1 MNRKHGNT
9 ETDHFR
15 STFVLKRL
23 FTNKPEPLK
32 PVFNHFAEIKI
43 ITMFAFSKTSLL
55 YLLAFGLF
63 LGFMSCDNELAQDTI
78 SPDFLTEEE
87 MPDLLLESLPPP
99 PDADPD
105 EQRRSPC
112 FRFVFPIEIR
122 LRNGTI
128 IAAGDAEELRAAH
141 QRITASRAR
150 ANFIYPFDVELA
162 SGTTVTVEN
171 FRILRRLFRSCRDMD
186 EGDVTPCI
194 TINYPIQVT
203 AGDSTLTINSR
214 QELHQ
219 ANQDFRPRGVSIVY
233 PIDVTHTESGQ
244 VITLNDERG
253 LYRLR
258 RSCNNRGNHDD
269 RGQSCYRLMF
279 PVELSINE
287 TAVTVTSRE
296 EWREAVQT
304 AGEDADVSIVYPVSI
319 VNREGG
325 EETVIADHDAW
336 EAARELCD

>member
-63 LGFMSCDNELAQDTI
+63 LGFMSCDNELAQDAI

-128 IAAGDAEELRAAH
+128 IAAINMKRNQGGLGYTTNPVLIPPLEEDYALH
-141 QRITASRAR
+141 
-150 ANFIYPFDVELA
+150 PD
-162 SGTTVTVEN
+162 TVTA
-171 FRILRRLFRSCRDMD
+171 
-186 EGDVTPCI
+186 P
-194 TINYPIQVT
+194 
-203 AGDSTLTINSR
+203 
-214 QELHQ
+214 
-219 ANQDFRPRGVSIVY
+219 
-233 PIDVTHTESGQ
+233 TH
-244 VITLNDERG
+244 
-253 LYRLR
+253 
-258 RSCNNRGNHDD
+258 
-269 RGQSCYRLMF
+269 
-279 PVELSINE
+279 
-287 TAVTVTSRE
+287 
-296 EWREAVQT
+296 
-304 AGEDADVSIVYPVSI
+304 
-319 VNREGG
+319 
-325 EETVIADHDAW
+325 
-336 EAARELCD
+336 